1 MTTFEWGPVKQF
13 DNLKIKTPE
22 QLQAEQK
29 AIDMAEQQRKQ
40 AEKSTSDIKNAA
52 ALDAVI
58 DWYQADQAIANIP
71 DDPNNPNFW
80 KEWNKFDIT
89 NNNEKNLQYLKDN
102 PRAVDDIKTK
112 MEFMKNQLAKKN
124 DKSWEVSQSWEV
136 SNTVPKKAIWFLD
149 GFKTLFDSPLAS
161 EFKAIFYN
169 MMALF
174 GKEEDKNKYATEAAF
189 SEAEQKISKLD
200 SWKNEEEKEKVMDN
214 AGNKIT
220 YIRALKI
227 ITLWKN
233 DENMQALKLRFAWA
247 WIDQQK
253 AYIAAA
259 IKDPT
264 NKDLLNILWEKVD
277 KPSKTKEQEKN
288 PNIIKVKGLDD
299 KNPDSENSVELK
311 WEGDNQYALID
322 WNIFPIKNNKISY
335 FSSLWEWLSFVKKE
349 IIINPDSTISLVDWN
364 QIKFENTTRI
374 IERLKE
380 PDIFDFWKINK
391 INSLIPSTITLP
403 ETNTSEIQKII
414 LDLNQHLDDLPIE
427 DRTEEKLK
435 NIITE
440 TDKKVLSFIPEF
452 NKSEVI
458 TYQQKNNTNIAY
470 LWS

>member
-1 MTTFEWGPVKQF
+1 MSYIMTTFEGGPVKQF

-29 AIDMAEQQRKQ
+29 AIDIAEQQRKQ

-58 DWYQADQAIANIP
+58 DGYQADQAIANIP
-71 DDPNNPNFW
+71 DDPNNPNFG
-80 KEWNKFDIT
+80 KEGNKFDIT

-112 MEFMKNQLAKKN
+112 MEFMKNELAKKN
-124 DKSWEVSQSWEV
+124 DKLGDIPNSVSQ
-136 SNTVPKKAIWFLD
+136 KAVGFLD
-149 GFKTLFDSPLAS
+149 GFKTLFDSPLAG

-189 SEAEQKISKLD
+189 SEAEQKVSKLN
-200 SWKNEEEKEKVMDN
+200 KEEKVIDK
-214 AGNKIT
+214 AGNELT
-220 YIRALKI
+220 YIRALKLL
-227 ITLWKN
+227 TLGKN
-233 DENMQALKLRFAWA
+233 DENMQDMKRRFAGA
-247 WIDQQK
+247 GIDQQK

-264 NKDLLNILWEKVD
+264 NTDLLNILGEKVD
-277 KPSKTKEQEKN
+277 KPSETKEQEKN

-311 WEGDNQYALID
+311 GEGDNQYALID
-322 WNIFPIKNNKISY
+322 GNIFPIKNNKISY
-335 FSSLWEWLSFVKKE
+335 FSSLGEGLSFVKKE
-349 IIINPDSTISLVDWN
+349 IIINPDKTISLVDGN

-470 LWS
+470 LGS